1 MSTKTYINNLKFD
14 IMADTM
20 LSFNDNSLS
29 TDFLSMDDL
38 RKACPAAFKTTPTN
52 PGVSERYVHANT
64 ATVVEDL
71 AKLGW
76 YPVQA
81 KQCRPKKNSK
91 GIRSFHMIAFQNPD
105 VKICKPVT
113 DITGETTEIVDS
125 YLCIILTN
133 CYDGFILFKFMVGL
147 FRLVCSN
154 GLVMCSDEMVN
165 MSIRHINYDFEALR
179 LVVTNAIEQVPYIVN
194 TMNTMKNTKLSETEK
209 KELATAVVKI
219 RKDVEDN
226 EKFSIDEATIM
237 DILEPVRDEDN
248 SDDLWTVFNICQEKM
263 IKGGFQATGKNDKVR
278 KQRKITSIKKDVEY
292 NQRLWEIATRFMPA
306 TVAA

>member
-1 MSTKTYINNLKFD
+1 
-14 IMADTM
+14 MADTM
-20 LSFNDNSLS
+20 LSFSDNSLS
-29 TDFLSMDDL
+29 TNFLSMDDL
-38 RKACPAAFKTTPTN
+38 RKACPAAFKTSPTN
-52 PGVSERYVHANT
+52 PNVSERYVQANT

-76 YPVQA
+76 RPVQA

-91 GIRSFHMIAFQNPD
+91 GIRSFHMIAFQNPE
-105 VKICKPVT
+105 VKISKMVENSDGT
-113 DITGETTEIVDS
+113 TTEIVDS
-125 YLCIILTN
+125 YPRIILTN
-133 CYDGFILFKFMVGL
+133 SHDGFNSFKFMVGL

-194 TMNTMKNTKLSETEK
+194 TMNTMKNTKLSEAEK

-226 EKFSIDEATIM
+226 EKFSIDEATVM

-248 SDDLWTVFNICQEKM
+248 SDDLWTIFNICQEKM
-263 IKGGFQATGKNDKVR
+263 IKGGFQSTGKNDKVR
-278 KQRKITSIKKDVEY
+278 KQRKITSIKKDIDY
-292 NQRLWEIATRFMPA
+292 NQRLWEIAMRFMPA
-306 TVAA
+306 TAEA

>member
-1 MSTKTYINNLKFD
+1 
-14 IMADTM
+14 MADTM
-20 LSFNDNSLS
+20 LSFSDNNLS
-29 TDFLSMDDL
+29 TNFLSMDDL

-91 GIRSFHMIAFQNPD
+91 GIRSFHMIALQNPD

-125 YLCIILTN
+125 YPRIILTN
-133 CYDGFILFKFMVGL
+133 SHDGFNSFKFMVGL

-154 GLVMCSDEMVN
+154 GLILCSDEMVN
-165 MSIRHINYDFEALR
+165 MSIRHINYSFEALR
-179 LVVTNAIEQVPYIVN
+179 TVVSSAIEQIPYIVN
-194 TMNTMKNTKLSETEK
+194 TMNTMKNTKLSEAEK

-219 RKDVEDN
+219 RKDVEDD
-226 EKFSIDEATIM
+226 EKFSIDEATVM

-263 IKGGFQATGKNDKVR
+263 IKGGFQSTGKNDKAR
-278 KQRKITSIKKDVEY
+278 KQRKITSIKKDIDY
-292 NQRLWEIATRFMPA
+292 NQRLWEIAMRFMPA
-306 TVAA
+306 TAEA

>member
-1 MSTKTYINNLKFD
+1 
-14 IMADTM
+14 MADTM

-125 YLCIILTN
+125 YPRIILTN
-133 CYDGFILFKFMVGL
+133 SHDGFNSFKFMVGL

>member
-1 MSTKTYINNLKFD
+1 
-14 IMADTM
+14 MADTM
-20 LSFNDNSLS
+20 LSFSDNNLS
-29 TDFLSMDDL
+29 TNFLSMDDL

-64 ATVVEDL
+64 ATVIEDL

-81 KQCRPKKNSK
+81 KQCRPKKGSK
-91 GIRSFHMIAFQNPD
+91 GIRSFHMIALQNPD

-125 YLCIILTN
+125 YPRIILTN
-133 CYDGFILFKFMVGL
+133 SHDGFNSFKFMVGL

-154 GLVMCSDEMVN
+154 GLILCSDEMVN
-165 MSIRHINYDFEALR
+165 MSIRHINYSFEALR
-179 LVVTNAIEQVPYIVN
+179 TVVSSAIEQIPYIVN
-194 TMNTMKNTKLSETEK
+194 TMNTMKNTKLSEAEK

-219 RKDVEDN
+219 RKDVEDD
-226 EKFSIDEATIM
+226 ERFSIDEATVM
-237 DILEPVRDEDN
+237 DILMPVREEDKG
-248 SDDLWTVFNICQEKM
+248 DDLWTVFNVCQEKL

>member
-1 MSTKTYINNLKFD
+1 
-14 IMADTM
+14 M
-20 LSFNDNSLS
+20 LSFSDNSLS

-113 DITGETTEIVDS
+113 DIMGETTEIIYS
-125 YLCIILTN
+125 YPRIILTN
-133 CYDGFILFKFMVGL
+133 SHDGFNSFKFMVGL

-194 TMNTMKNTKLSETEK
+194 TMNTMKNTKLSEAEK

-226 EKFSIDEATIM
+226 EKFSIDEATVM

-263 IKGGFQATGKNDKVR
+263 IKGGFQSTGKNDKVR

-306 TVAA
+306 TAAA

>member
-1 MSTKTYINNLKFD
+1 
-14 IMADTM
+14 MADTM
-20 LSFNDNSLS
+20 LSFSDNSLS

-91 GIRSFHMIAFQNPD
+91 GIRSFHMIALQNPN

-125 YLCIILTN
+125 YPRIILTN
-133 CYDGFILFKFMVGL
+133 SHDGFNSFKFMVGL

-154 GLVMCSDEMVN
+154 GLILCSDEMVN
-165 MSIRHINYDFEALR
+165 MSIRHINYSFEALR
-179 LVVTNAIEQVPYIVN
+179 TVVSSAIEQIPYIVN
-194 TMNTMKNTKLSETEK
+194 TMNTMKNTKLSDAEK

-219 RKDVEDN
+219 RKDVEDD
-226 EKFSIDEATIM
+226 EKFSIDEATVM
-237 DILEPVRDEDN
+237 DILMPVREEDKG
-248 SDDLWTVFNICQEKM
+248 DDLWTVFNVCQEKL

>member
-1 MSTKTYINNLKFD
+1 
-14 IMADTM
+14 MADTM
-20 LSFNDNSLS
+20 LSFSDNNLS
-29 TDFLSMDDL
+29 TNFLSMDDL

-64 ATVVEDL
+64 ATVIEDL

-81 KQCRPKKNSK
+81 KQCRPKKGSK
-91 GIRSFHMIAFQNPD
+91 GIRSFHMIALQNPD

-125 YLCIILTN
+125 YPRIILTN
-133 CYDGFILFKFMVGL
+133 SHDGFNSFKFMVGL

-154 GLVMCSDEMVN
+154 GLILCSDEMVN
-165 MSIRHINYDFEALR
+165 MSIRHINYSFEALR
-179 LVVTNAIEQVPYIVN
+179 TVVSSAIEQIPYIVN
-194 TMNTMKNTKLSETEK
+194 TMNTMKNTKLSEAEK

-219 RKDVEDN
+219 RKDVEDD
-226 EKFSIDEATIM
+226 EKFSIDEATVM
-237 DILEPVRDEDN
+237 DILMPVREEDKG
-248 SDDLWTVFNICQEKM
+248 DDLWTVFNVCQEKM
-263 IKGGFQATGKNDKVR
+263 IKGGFQSTSKNDKVR

-292 NQRLWEIATRFMPA
+292 NQRLWEIATKFMPA
-306 TVAA
+306 TAEA

>member
-1 MSTKTYINNLKFD
+1 
-14 IMADTM
+14 MADTM
-20 LSFNDNSLS
+20 LSFSDNSLS

-105 VKICKPVT
+105 VKICKSVT
-113 DITGETTEIVDS
+113 DVTGETTEIIDS
-125 YLCIILTN
+125 YPRIILTN
-133 CYDGFILFKFMVGL
+133 SHDGFNSFNFMVGL

-194 TMNTMKNTKLSETEK
+194 TMNTMKNTKLSEAEK

-219 RKDVEDN
+219 RKDVEDD
-226 EKFSIDEATIM
+226 EKFSIDEATVM

-263 IKGGFQATGKNDKVR
+263 IKGGFQSTGKNDKVR

-292 NQRLWEIATRFMPA
+292 NQRLWEIATKFMPA

>member
-1 MSTKTYINNLKFD
+1 
-14 IMADTM
+14 MADTM
-20 LSFNDNSLS
+20 LSFSDNNLS
-29 TDFLSMDDL
+29 TNFLSMDDL
-38 RKACPAAFKTTPTN
+38 RKACPAAFKNTPTN
-52 PGVSERYVHANT
+52 PSVSERYVHANT
-64 ATVVEDL
+64 ATVIEDL

-81 KQCRPKKNSK
+81 KQCRQKKNSK
-91 GIRSFHMIAFQNPD
+91 GIRSFHMIAFQNPE
-105 VKICKPVT
+105 VKISKMVENSDGT
-113 DITGETTEIVDS
+113 STEMVDS
-125 YLCIILTN
+125 YPRIILTN
-133 CYDGFILFKFMVGL
+133 SHDGFNSFKFMVGL

-154 GLVMCSDEMVN
+154 GLILCSDEMVN
-165 MSIRHINYDFEALR
+165 MSIRHINYSFEALR
-179 LVVTNAIEQVPYIVN
+179 TVVSSAIEQIPYIVN
-194 TMNTMKNTKLSETEK
+194 TMNTMKNTKLSEAEK

-219 RKDVEDN
+219 RKDVEDD
-226 EKFSIDEATIM
+226 EKFSIDEATVM

-263 IKGGFQATGKNDKVR
+263 IKGGFQSTGKNDKVR